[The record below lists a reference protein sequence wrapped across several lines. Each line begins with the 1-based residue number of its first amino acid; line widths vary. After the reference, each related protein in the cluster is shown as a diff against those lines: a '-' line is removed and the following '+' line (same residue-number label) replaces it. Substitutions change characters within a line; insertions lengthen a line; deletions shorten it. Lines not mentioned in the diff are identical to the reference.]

1 MIDGA
6 TAIVFRARHLVLLA
20 VTLLLA
26 LNSSVVAIWLCQKG
40 LNTISG
46 FYPFCESRGT
56 SGFFP
61 LETCQLPLP
70 LAPTARNIEPNCIA

>member
-26 LNSSVVAIWLCQKG
+26 LNSSVVVAFFSSQY
-40 LNTISG
+40 LNV
-46 FYPFCESRGT
+46 
-56 SGFFP
+56 
-61 LETCQLPLP
+61 
-70 LAPTARNIEPNCIA
+70 